1 MKKTLL
7 SLVVIA
13 TAFATQAQVTF
24 SGVSPAAVV
33 GNYDFGVQAAEGI
46 WPGEVDD
53 GTWNVTSP
61 DFNING
67 TFIQDTLMLVE
78 DGTPGMNPQGN
89 PISQEGCNP
98 LTNDLSG
105 KIAVVYRNT
114 CEFGTKVLNAQ
125 NAGAIAVVL
134 VNREDAVIGMLG
146 GTDGPSVTIPCIAV
160 SSVTGATLINEMNN
174 GPVVVFIGNK
184 LGVFANDMGSYR
196 EDIMVAKYGAI
207 RDDQMNG
214 FDLGIQ
220 LYNFGSNTQ
229 SNATV
234 NGQIVGPTGVVYDN
248 TVALPAMNTGDTA
261 FVFNGNPEQ
270 FLPFTMASYPI
281 GDYTLTYT
289 IDLGVADDDSGD
301 NVFVSNF
308 SVTNDLISLA
318 YDDGTGQPTSSTFPR
333 STNPIPTQYKSC
345 MFYENPGAGNV
356 VVEGVYFTA
365 FSSDLVAVPLAGEEI
380 TITIEEWN
388 DVWVDMSDPN
398 IFSGLDSLNVVSFE
412 QYYPATDAENGVAQY
427 QTLST
432 PLGLVNDQRYLVC
445 LETFNGEI
453 AFGYEAGIDYG
464 ANQAI
469 YSQPVSPLQI
479 DGSAGQWYS
488 GWSGTSASSIGL
500 KTGYLGL
507 EEITSEIKGKAYPNP
522 AGDNLMISVE
532 AEGAA
537 VLTVTDLSGKVVLAK
552 DVDLV
557 NGLSAV
563 NTSQLE
569 AGMYIFNV
577 TLENGSRSIFNVV
590 KK

>member
-13 TAFATQAQVTF
+13 TAFWSQSQVTF
-24 SGVSPAAVV
+24 SGVSPASVV
-33 GNYDFGVQAAEGI
+33 GNYNFGVQAGEGI

-53 GTWNVTSP
+53 ATWNVVAP

-89 PISQEGCNP
+89 PISQEGCST

-125 NAGAIAVVL
+125 NAGAIACII
-134 VNREDAVIGMLG
+134 VNREDAIIGMLG
-146 GTDGPSVTIPCIAV
+146 GADGVNVTIPCIAI
-160 SSVTGATLINEMNN
+160 SSVDGATLINEMVS
-174 GPVVVFIGNK
+174 GPVVVFLGNK
-184 LGVFANDMGSYR
+184 LGVFANDMGSYA
-196 EDIMVAKYGAI
+196 EDMLIAPFATYQESQI
-207 RDDQMNG
+207 NG

-220 LYNFGSNTQ
+220 LYNYGSVTQ
-229 SNATV
+229 NAATV
-234 NGQIVGPTGVVYDN
+234 NAQITGPAGPVYDQ
-248 TVALPAMNTGDTA
+248 TVALPTMATADTA
-261 FVFNGNPEQ
+261 FVFNGNTLEFPR
-270 FLPFTMASYPI
+270 FDLGAGNYPV

-289 IDLGVADDDSGD
+289 ITPDASDNDPGD
-301 NVFVSNF
+301 NVFVYNF
-308 SVTNDLISLA
+308 NVNATMISLA
-318 YDDGTGQPTSSTFPR
+318 GNDGTSPLSNSYPKNST
-333 STNPIPTQYKSC
+333 TQYKSC
-345 MFYENPGAGNV
+345 MFYVDTNASV
-356 VVEGVYFTA
+356 LTVEGIHFTA
-365 FSSDLVAVPLAGEEI
+365 YSSDLTTVPLAGEEI

-388 DVWVDMSDPN
+388 DVWADITDPN
-398 IFSGLDSLNVVSFE
+398 IFSGLDSLNVLVFE
-412 QYYPATDAENGVAQY
+412 QYYPATDAENGVSQY
-427 QTLST
+427 I
-432 PLGLVNDQRYLVC
+432 PLTSPLPLVNSQRYLVC
-445 LETFNGEI
+445 LETFNSEI
-453 AFGYEAGIDYG
+453 AFGYDNQDYS

-469 YSQPVSPLQI
+469 SLMPVSPLQI
-479 DGSAGQWYS
+479 DGSTGQWYS
-488 GWSGTSASSIGL
+488 GWNGTSASSIGL
-500 KTGYLGL
+500 QVGYTGLS
-507 EEITSEIKGKAYPNP
+507 EISSEIKGKAYPNP

-552 DVDLV
+552 DVNLV

-563 NTSQLE
+563 NTSTLE